1 MEITDKILNQ
11 FAKSGKALKGG
22 EIADLTGI
30 DKKLVDKTLK
40 KLMSEDKIYSPV
52 RCYYDLKK

>member
-11 FAKSGKALKGG
+11 FEKSGKALKGG
-22 EIADLTGI
+22 EVAELTGI

-40 KLMSEDKIYSPV
+40 KLMSEGKVYSPV